1 MKLIKNDFKR
11 SAIILGAVLI
21 FASMCGCDLFSGVD
35 LTKEESE
42 LIAEYSAGLLR
53 KYDTNGK
60 LKDIKQVDAEEMPEE
75 IMPTPEPTPEI
86 VEEPVPG
93 QNPDEL
99 DFNEASD
106 ALDVIDAS
114 DDTATEEE
122 IATSGSSIADAF
134 DIEGFDIT
142 YQGYELCDKY
152 PENADNSWLISM
164 AAREG
169 KKLCVIKLGITNVSN
184 SEGVCDILNAG
195 KSYRLIVNEDTRINE
210 TVTVLMDSFSQF
222 AENLAIGESRETVL
236 IFEPDA
242 SLADSISSL
251 KLIIKDSETSDTFDL
266 Q

>member
-1 MKLIKNDFKR
+1 MNIIKKDFKKV
-11 SAIILGAVLI
+11 AMILGAILI
-21 FASMCGCDLFSGVD
+21 FASLCGCDLFSGVD

-53 KYDTNGK
+53 KYDSNGK
-60 LKDIKQVDAEEMPEE
+60 LKDVKETALDETFEEAV
-75 IMPTPEPTPEI
+75 PTPEPTSEVEPE
-86 VEEPVPG
+86 
-93 QNPDEL
+93 EL
-99 DFNEASD
+99 DFDEASSV
-106 ALDVIDAS
+106 LDVIDAS
-114 DDTATEEE
+114 DDAKTDEE
-122 IATSGSSIADAF
+122 IVTSGSSIADAF
-134 DIEGFDIT
+134 NIEGFDIT

-152 PENADNSWLISM
+152 PENEDNSWLISM

-169 KKLCVIKLGITNVSN
+169 KKLCVIKLNISN
-184 SEGVCDILNAG
+184 ISDSENACNILNAG
-195 KSYRLIVNEDTRINE
+195 KSYRLIINEENRINE

-222 AENLAIGESRETVL
+222 AELLGPGESRDTVL